1 MRAGGAARIS
11 RGLSPNGN
19 IAIAHRY
26 RLRTHLQWARADAV
40 DCLPGRY
47 VRQVRGQNVDAL
59 PVIAN
64 LRGPEILDLLGMLGG
79 IQHAPTIDA
88 QLAVGKRNRSQ
99 FHAHAVKLRNKSFNV
114 EVRHSRF
121 SFNPRSEAD
130 FGKMQPIMRAPT
142 PRRHSGQSENPMLRS
157 IAMVRRS
164 SAAADATARAIRP
177 NTYVYADSA
186 KLGHSFCSD
195 VPISG

>member
-1 MRAGGAARIS
+1 RRTWRRRYNGRNARRQLNSRRLLRGRTEMRAVRGAQIGRVMWPDS
-11 RGLSPNGN
+11 S
-19 IAIAHRY
+19 IAHGY
-26 RLRTHLQWARADAV
+26 RLRSDLQRARADAV
-40 DCLPGRY
+40 DCLPGRR
-47 VRQVRGQNVDAL
+47 VGQMRGQNVDAF
-59 PVIAN
+59 PIIAD

-130 FGKMQPIMRAPT
+130 FGKMQPIM
-142 PRRHSGQSENPMLRS
+142 
-157 IAMVRRS
+157 
-164 SAAADATARAIRP
+164 
-177 NTYVYADSA
+177 
-186 KLGHSFCSD
+186 
-195 VPISG
+195 